1 MEYLSK
7 VLGIKVKYETKKL
20 EHIPN
25 YLLSRYELK
34 YVYLDY
40 KEGVFVYL
48 KSEML
53 NVNQLIT
60 HIEKIKDL
68 THCEVVLILESLTS
82 RQREYLLRNKI
93 PFIVVDKQ
101 IYLPFMAV
109 YLQEK
114 CDLEKKIVA
123 KLDPASQ
130 LLFFYFIYNGAGSME
145 TSQAVKDLSLSA
157 MTISRASKQLEDL
170 GLIQTKKKGV
180 QKMMFTK
187 KSPQMLFQEAKDVLI
202 NPVKRK
208 IYVSKEYADLDVL
221 SGEIALSKYSMLNEP
236 SLKTYAT
243 NLISKWNSMST
254 PYLLDPKTQV
264 EIELWRYDP
273 KKLSSNGFVD
283 ILSLALSFKDEFDER
298 VEEAVETM
306 LDDFWRKLDDQRN

>member
-1 MEYLSK
+1 
-7 VLGIKVKYETKKL
+7 
-20 EHIPN
+20 
-25 YLLSRYELK
+25 
-34 YVYLDY
+34 
-40 KEGVFVYL
+40 
-48 KSEML
+48 
-53 NVNQLIT
+53 
-60 HIEKIKDL
+60 
-68 THCEVVLILESLTS
+68 
-82 RQREYLLRNKI
+82 
-93 PFIVVDKQ
+93 
-101 IYLPFMAV
+101 
-109 YLQEK
+109 
-114 CDLEKKIVA
+114 
-123 KLDPASQ
+123 
-130 LLFFYFIYNGAGSME
+130 
-145 TSQAVKDLSLSA
+145 
-157 MTISRASKQLEDL
+157 
-170 GLIQTKKKGV
+170 
-180 QKMMFTK
+180 
-187 KSPQMLFQEAKDVLI
+187 MLFQEAKDVLI